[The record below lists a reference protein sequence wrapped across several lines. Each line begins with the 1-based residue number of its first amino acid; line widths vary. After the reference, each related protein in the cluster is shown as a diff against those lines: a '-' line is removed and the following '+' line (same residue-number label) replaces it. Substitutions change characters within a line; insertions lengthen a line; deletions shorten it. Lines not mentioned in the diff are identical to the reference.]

1 MAAVIFM
8 LDSSP
13 IKIQCSLDEKMK
25 DIINRLNNKLK
36 NNKFDINKVQ
46 FLYSGKLINFE
57 LTFYEQSNNLDKERK
72 EMTIIIMSTDTISLN
87 KGLVKSKEII
97 CPTCKENCLINIDN
111 YKIKLYNCKN
121 NHLIDNILLK
131 DFNDLQTINENE
143 IICKICNK
151 SKDEAYNKEFNKCLD
166 CNINLCPLCKNN
178 HYKTHKIIDYK
189 DINYKCL
196 NHKDFYISYCKEC
209 KINLCMKCDIEHNN
223 THTKISY
230 MTILPNEEQL
240 KQELNIFKNKLD
252 KFKENVDKIN
262 DINIKNNII
271 ENIEIFYKIN
281 HDLLYDFNFEQKNYE
296 TLMNVNS
303 IKDFI
308 ELKDIDVIINNQNND
323 KYKLEKINEIYYK
336 MNNKN
341 ENKNIS
347 LKISEENNVNKKYLN
362 NLDIIFI
369 FNGNPKTIHAT
380 NDTIFAEIVL
390 KLRNLLNC
398 KLEDLYFY
406 HNSCELRRDCN
417 KSLLELGIKNFDSI
431 IVLEN
436 DLT

>member
-1 MAAVIFM
+1 
-8 LDSSP
+8 
-13 IKIQCSLDEKMK
+13 
-25 DIINRLNNKLK
+25 
-36 NNKFDINKVQ
+36 
-46 FLYSGKLINFE
+46 
-57 LTFYEQSNNLDKERK
+57 
-72 EMTIIIMSTDTISLN
+72 
-87 KGLVKSKEII
+87 
-97 CPTCKENCLINIDN
+97 
-111 YKIKLYNCKN
+111 
-121 NHLIDNILLK
+121 
-131 DFNDLQTINENE
+131 
-143 IICKICNK
+143 
-151 SKDEAYNKEFNKCLD
+151 
-166 CNINLCPLCKNN
+166 
-178 HYKTHKIIDYK
+178 
-189 DINYKCL
+189 
-196 NHKDFYISYCKEC
+196 
-209 KINLCMKCDIEHNN
+209 MKCNIEHNN

-369 FNGNPKTIHAT
+369 FNGNPKTIRST
-380 NDTIFAEIVL
+380 NDKIFAEIVL

-406 HNSCELRRDCN
+406 HNSCELRRDYN